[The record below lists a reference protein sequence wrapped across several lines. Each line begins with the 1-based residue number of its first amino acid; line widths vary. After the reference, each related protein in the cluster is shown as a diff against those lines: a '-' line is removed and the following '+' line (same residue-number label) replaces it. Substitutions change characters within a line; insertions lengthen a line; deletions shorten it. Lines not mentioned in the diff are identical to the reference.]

1 MTETSKNTRILE
13 MHTLLTRGECLR
25 KRELAQKFGVTEK
38 SIQRDIENLRDFY
51 LRSGEPRV
59 LTYDVKEKA

>member
-25 KRELAQKFGVTEK
+25 KRELAQNSVLQRRVSSGILRICEIFICAPE
-38 SIQRDIENLRDFY
+38 SI
-51 LRSGEPRV
+51 V
-59 LTYDVKEKA
+59 C